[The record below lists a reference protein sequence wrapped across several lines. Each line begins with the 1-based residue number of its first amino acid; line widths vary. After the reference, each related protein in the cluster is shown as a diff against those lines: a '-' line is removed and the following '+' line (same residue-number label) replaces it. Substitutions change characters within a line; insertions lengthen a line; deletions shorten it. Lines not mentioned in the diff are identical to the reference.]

1 MSRRIEARRFPRG
14 GATTLNRG
22 TAKARKREGEREEIH
37 GVVIL
42 RRVSQFRDLGLL
54 KNWGHG
60 RPAHVFWPKKCTG
73 ETLMPPYSKQPLRDS
88 KFSRESK
95 RSNDRKMAKGISMP
109 ASVLNSLAANLPAST
124 VLLPPKAA
132 EGGADFA
139 KQLDRAKD
147 SVKAVEGRTVA
158 KTQAGETTER
168 GQASPAKGSKKIKE
182 NSPATGL
189 PEAPKEVDPAI
200 EVAAHPAAPTG
211 AELSP
216 QSDSHAV
223 ADQGKEPAKSKA
235 ERPIQSGSGI
245 DPSVAIAVST
255 TPVVAIAAADL
266 KGIAS
271 PAANSSQLQHAV
283 ESVGNPIPTELPTG
297 GATATAPAAKSGDA
311 KANETVAALEGSVA
325 KASASGRSRTP
336 VVAPLDDQSSATPVI
351 AQNVQAKILPQTT
364 AVNAGEIAQAISFN
378 PTAVDAVS
386 TDKHTE
392 TPDNGTVQ
400 SQSLLA
406 AGSTPHAP
414 VASHAQSAATPTPEP
429 LPPEARFADANH
441 ASIIS
446 DVRTRLLPHGGSMQI
461 RLDPPE
467 LGALQV
473 SVEMRDGSM
482 TATFQTS
489 NEDATRLLSHSL
501 GQLKT
506 ALEAQGVIVEKIQV
520 QQAPKNQPSQSQ
532 EEQSPQQQRDDANAR
547 QEQQR
552 REILNRMWRRVS
564 GGSDPVDLVA

>member
-1 MSRRIEARRFPRG
+1 
-14 GATTLNRG
+14 
-22 TAKARKREGEREEIH
+22 
-37 GVVIL
+37 
-42 RRVSQFRDLGLL
+42 
-54 KNWGHG
+54 
-60 RPAHVFWPKKCTG
+60 
-73 ETLMPPYSKQPLRDS
+73 
-88 KFSRESK
+88 
-95 RSNDRKMAKGISMP
+95 MP
-109 ASVLNSLAANLPAST
+109 ASVLNNLSVNLPAST
-124 VLLPPKAA
+124 VLLPPKVA
-132 EGGADFA
+132 EAGADFA

-147 SVKAVEGRTVA
+147 SVKAVEDRAVA
-158 KTQAGETTER
+158 KTRVGETKGR
-168 GQASPAKGSKKIKE
+168 GQALPLKGSKKAKE
-182 NSPATGL
+182 TSPVADL

-200 EVAAHPAAPTG
+200 KGAENSATPTG
-211 AELSP
+211 AEFSP
-216 QSDSHAV
+216 QSDTQTV
-223 ADQGKEPAKSKA
+223 ADHGKEPAKSKA
-235 ERPIQSGSGI
+235 EPPIQSGDGVDSSI
-245 DPSVAIAVST
+245 AIAISVN
-255 TPVVAIAAADL
+255 PVVATAAADL
-266 KGIAS
+266 NGIAS
-271 PAANSSQLQHAV
+271 SAAHFSQLQHTV
-283 ESVGNPIPTELPTG
+283 ESVGNPTPTEVPTG
-297 GATATAPAAKSGDA
+297 GATATVPAAKSGDA
-311 KANETVAALEGSVA
+311 RANEAVAALEGSVA

-351 AQNVQAKILPQTT
+351 AQNVQAKISPPT
-364 AVNAGEIAQAISFN
+364 VVVGAGEAAQAISFN
-378 PTAVDAVS
+378 PTAADAVGA
-386 TDKHTE
+386 DKHAE
-392 TPDNGTVQ
+392 TPDAGTAP

-532 EEQSPQQQRDDANAR
+532 EEQSPQQHRDEANAR

>member
-1 MSRRIEARRFPRG
+1 
-14 GATTLNRG
+14 
-22 TAKARKREGEREEIH
+22 
-37 GVVIL
+37 
-42 RRVSQFRDLGLL
+42 
-54 KNWGHG
+54 
-60 RPAHVFWPKKCTG
+60 
-73 ETLMPPYSKQPLRDS
+73 
-88 KFSRESK
+88 
-95 RSNDRKMAKGISMP
+95 MP

-132 EGGADFA
+132 EGSADFA
-139 KQLDRAKD
+139 KQLSRAKD
-147 SVKAVEGRTVA
+147 SVKAVEGRPVA
-158 KTQAGETTER
+158 KTRAGETAER
-168 GQASPAKGSKKIKE
+168 GQASPAKGSKKSKE
-182 NSPATGL
+182 NSPASDL
-189 PEAPKEVDPAI
+189 PETPKEVDPAI
-200 EVAAHPAAPTG
+200 EVAANPATPTG

-216 QSDSHAV
+216 QPDAQAV
-223 ADQGKEPAKSKA
+223 ADQGKEPAKAKV
-235 ERPIQSGSGI
+235 EPPIQSGNGV
-245 DPSVAIAVST
+245 DPSVAIAISVN
-255 TPVVAIAAADL
+255 PVVATATADPNSIAAPKA
-266 KGIAS
+266 GQA
-271 PAANSSQLQHAV
+271 PLQHAV
-283 ESVGNPIPTELPTG
+283 ESVGNPTPTEVPTG
-297 GATATAPAAKSGDA
+297 GATATVPAAKSGDA
-311 KANETVAALEGSVA
+311 KANEAVAALEGSVA
-325 KASASGRSRTP
+325 KASTSGRSRTP
-336 VVAPLDDQSSATPVI
+336 VVAPLDDQSGVTPVI
-351 AQNVQAKILPQTT
+351 AQNVQAKISPQTA
-364 AVNAGEIAQAISFN
+364 AVSAGEIAQAISFN

-386 TDKHTE
+386 TDKHAE
-392 TPDNGTVQ
+392 TPDTGTVQ

-414 VASHAQSAATPTPEP
+414 VASHAQSVAAPTPEP

-532 EEQSPQQQRDDANAR
+532 EEQSPQQQRDEANAR